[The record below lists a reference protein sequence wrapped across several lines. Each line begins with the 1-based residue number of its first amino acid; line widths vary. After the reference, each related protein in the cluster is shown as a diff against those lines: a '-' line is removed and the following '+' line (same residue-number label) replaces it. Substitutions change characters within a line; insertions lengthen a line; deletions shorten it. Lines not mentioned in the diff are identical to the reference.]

1 MLTDLH
7 IQWTNWPTTSF
18 LVEGIWKWIKMYV
31 ILFLGQK
38 GDCGA
43 ETAARKKTRRMALD
57 NGGIFAWSAC
67 PGGVIIISNNQK
79 SPPKNEYKI

>member
-1 MLTDLH
+1 
-7 IQWTNWPTTSF
+7 
-18 LVEGIWKWIKMYV
+18 MYV

-79 SPPKNEYKI
+79 SPQKMNTKYNFLKKNVVLLVSNKISVNF